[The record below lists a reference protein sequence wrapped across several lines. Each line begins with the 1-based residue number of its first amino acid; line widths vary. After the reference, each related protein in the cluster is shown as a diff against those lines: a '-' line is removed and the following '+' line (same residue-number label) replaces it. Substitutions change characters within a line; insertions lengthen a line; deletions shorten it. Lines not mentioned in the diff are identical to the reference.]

1 MPVHGGRCL
10 KAKAEGE
17 FLRSESAQEQGC
29 SALDN
34 ELDCLGRVQHTLS
47 CCLCLFLL
55 LHILTTNQGNKDGS
69 SVTDIKG
76 LKVQGEPCVWCAG
89 G

>member
-1 MPVHGGRCL
+1 MPVHSGRCL
-10 KAKAEGE
+10 KESVERIIRVASIRECPGAG
-17 FLRSESAQEQGC
+17 LRC
-29 SALDN
+29 SGQRAGLPW
-34 ELDCLGRVQHTLS
+34 LGSKDVLS
-47 CCLCLFLL
+47 CCLF
-55 LHILTTNQGNKDGS
+55 ILPANRGNKDGS